1 MSVGGAIVPQ
11 CGSDRCG
18 GACIQPLQEKGNVS
32 ALSHIL
38 DSIHIVDGDNFIH
51 GIVSVNI
58 NDLVDHIVS
67 NSNYYPRHRRR
78 QDRQPV

>member
-1 MSVGGAIVPQ
+1 MTVAAALG
-11 CGSDRCG
+11 
-18 GACIQPLQEKGNVS
+18 IQPLQGKGNVS

-67 NSNYYPRHRRR
+67 NSNYMWSRP
-78 QDRQPV
+78 PTISSALIW